1 MSERVMP
8 GPVGSNAC
16 AREAV
21 CIHTKKVYD
30 SCKSKECIRDV
41 RVYLTRQSQQYIDA
55 HPDASIKPREA
66 ELLFV
71 QIDVEKVAFNR
82 GFYSVDVRFF
92 YRIECDAYGT
102 LGRTGMLCGFAVADK
117 RVILFGSEGGARIF
131 SSRYISNDP
140 DIQLAERAN
149 RPEAVVE
156 VLDPIILDAK
166 IVEPNYPCGCCCCV
180 SEVPSCITRC
190 FGEDIELM
198 PGDNNMSNRL
208 FVTLGQFS
216 IIRLERDI
224 QLLMPAYDV
233 CLPEK
238 DCSGAGTD
246 TEDPCEAF
254 DRFAFPFD
262 EFFPAGGDR
271 RPPSPD
277 CRPNPCPPNPCP
289 PNPNP
294 CPPNP
299 CPPNPCKPGQ
309 GTGGSNH
316 CCCCDNNSSP
326 SHNGCKHCC

>member
-8 GPVGSNAC
+8 GPVGANAC
-16 AREAV
+16 VREAV

-30 SCKSKECIRDV
+30 SCKSKECMRDI
-41 RVYLTRQSQQYIDA
+41 RVYLTRHSQQYIDA
-55 HPDASIKPREA
+55 HPDATVKPREA
-66 ELLFV
+66 ELMFV

-102 LGRTGMLCGFAVADK
+102 LGRSEMLRGFAVTDK

-131 SSRYISNDP
+131 SSRYVSNDP

-166 IVEPNYPCGCCCCV
+166 IVEPTYRCGCCCSI
-180 SEVPSCITRC
+180 SEVPGCITRC
-190 FGEDIELM
+190 FGEDIDLLSGE
-198 PGDNNMSNRL
+198 NNIANRL

-238 DCSGAGTD
+238 DCSCAGSD
-246 TEDPCEAF
+246 AEDPCEAF

-271 RPPSPD
+271 RP
-277 CRPNPCPPNPCP
+277 
-289 PNPNP
+289 
-294 CPPNP
+294 
-299 CPPNPCKPGQ
+299 
-309 GTGGSNH
+309 SNH
-316 CCCCDNNSSP
+316 CCCEPGGGNGAPGIPGGPGGNSVNNNQN
-326 SHNGCKHCC
+326 NGCCRHCC